1 MAWRYVTGKCPKI
14 GRDGLQ
20 VPVYGFQNPA
30 QFPHINL
37 SGRRGPARSSKG
49 QAGAKDLP
57 A

>member
-37 SGRRGPARSSKG
+37 SGRRSTARRAKG
-49 QAGAKDLP
+49 QAGAEHLP
-57 A
+57 